1 VFAGL
6 GEARRA
12 VHLRLQS
19 GNCSGPE
26 VSPKP
31 LGGSG
36 TFADHPPLVENFFGS
51 LTDRSEYNSRS
62 SKEAE
67 LFLIGS
73 DSCACL
79 QEIIQLNARV
89 KPSAHDYR
97 RNLLRIRDIFQRI
110 SV

>member
-1 VFAGL
+1 
-6 GEARRA
+6 
-12 VHLRLQS
+12 
-19 GNCSGPE
+19 
-26 VSPKP
+26 
-31 LGGSG
+31 
-36 TFADHPPLVENFFGS
+36 DLVESSFGS

-67 LFLIGS
+67 LFLVGS

-110 SV
+110 SVYQHEIGLHPWCDCTHVFHDKEFRRVDSRRPECFEQR